1 MNKIK
6 HSYGLICVTK
16 EVNTRVLVVRR
27 LSTYHFCDFV
37 TGRYKSD
44 DAEYL
49 RKLFN
54 GMSARE
60 KNDIMSLRFETLW
73 YQIYHENPALIRG
86 TPAQNNNSTRWM
98 SHYIRKKAKFE
109 AAFMKDNGNYL
120 RKLIYGTKSIEPP
133 LEFPKGKPDSG
144 ESEIDTAM
152 RETEEEASVPRDK
165 LSILWHLAPYIET
178 YRDCGTI
185 YRNTYYFAEI
195 DGWEPKNIYVARSG
209 LEVAEVK
216 LLSLAEIAQM
226 YKLDNSNKK
235 IYTLVTKATKKYK
248 NYKRKQRF
256 INCM

>member
-1 MNKIK
+1 
-6 HSYGLICVTK
+6 
-16 EVNTRVLVVRR
+16 
-27 LSTYHFCDFV
+27 
-37 TGRYKSD
+37 
-44 DAEYL
+44 
-49 RKLFN
+49 
-54 GMSARE
+54 
-60 KNDIMSLRFETLW
+60 
-73 YQIYHENPALIRG
+73 
-86 TPAQNNNSTRWM
+86 
-98 SHYIRKKAKFE
+98 
-109 AAFMKDNGNYL
+109 
-120 RKLIYGTKSIEPP
+120 
-133 LEFPKGKPDSG
+133 
-144 ESEIDTAM
+144 
-152 RETEEEASVPRDK
+152 VPRDK